1 MNRKLLRVF
10 AGAALTIAASW
21 AVPARAQMS
30 EVKEKPPIYAYVSNW
45 AIPRAQWGEME
56 KANGADQKILEKAM
70 ASGAIIGYGDDTA
83 LVHEVDGST
92 HDNWWASY
100 SMAGLLST
108 LEQFYANGSATSP
121 VLASSTKHWD
131 EIFVSRY
138 YNWHPG
144 SYKGVYTRGLV
155 YKLKA
160 DAPNDAVDTLAK
172 NLFVP
177 YFEKLLA
184 EGVIHE
190 YDIDTQAIH
199 TASPD
204 MFFVFF
210 VAANGDGLDKAN
222 ASLREMRK
230 SNPMMGPA
238 FGSMSDF
245 SAHRDFLARTN
256 ATYK

>member
-1 MNRKLLRVF
+1 MNRNLLRVF
-10 AGAALTIAASW
+10 TGAALTVAAFW
-21 AVPARAQMS
+21 AVSASAQMA

-56 KANGADQKILEKAM
+56 KANAADQKILEKAFS
-70 ASGAIIGYGDDTA
+70 AGTIIGYGDDTT

-100 SMAGLLST
+100 SIAGLLST
-108 LEQFYANGSATSP
+108 LEQFYTNGSATSP
-121 VLASSTKHWD
+121 VLASATKHWD
-131 EIFVSRY
+131 DIFVSRY

-144 SYKGVYTRGLV
+144 SYKGVYTRGMV

-160 DAPNDAVDTLAK
+160 DAPNDAVEMLSK

-177 YFEKLLA
+177 MFEKLLA
-184 EGVIHE
+184 DGAIHE
-190 YDIDTQAIH
+190 YDIDTQSIH

-204 MFFVFF
+204 MFFIFF

-222 ASLREMRK
+222 AAIRETLK
-230 SNPMMGPA
+230 ANPTYGPA
-238 FGSMSDF
+238 FGSMVDYD
-245 SAHRDFLARTN
+245 AHRDFLARTN
-256 ATYK
+256 AIYK